1 MKGYWIVK
9 ANTINAEKQKEYA
22 SFASKAVEK
31 YGGKYLVR
39 GGQSLDKEGLVFE
52 RNVVVEFD
60 SYKIA
65 KQAYE
70 SEEYHLAKNILGNE
84 KDRIFAIVE
93 GT

>member
-39 GGQSLDKEGLVFE
+39 GGQSHDKEGLIFE

-60 SYKIA
+60 SYEIA

>member
-9 ANTINAEKQKEYA
+9 ANTVNAEKQKDYA

-39 GGQSLDKEGLVFE
+39 GGQSLDKEGSIFE

-60 SYKIA
+60 TYEIA

-70 SEEYHLAKNILGNE
+70 SDCLLYTSPSPRDGLLSRMPSSA
-84 KDRIFAIVE
+84 
-93 GT
+93 

>member
-9 ANTINAEKQKEYA
+9 ANTVNAEKQKDYA

-31 YGGKYLVR
+31 YKGKYLVR
-39 GGQSLDKEGLVFE
+39 GGQSLDKEGLIFE

-60 SYKIA
+60 TYEIA

-70 SEEYHLAKNILGNE
+70 SEEYQYAKKILGDE

>member
-9 ANTINAEKQKEYA
+9 ANTVNAEKQKDYA
-22 SFASKAVEK
+22 SFTPKAVEK

-39 GGQSLDKEGLVFE
+39 GGQSLDKEGSIFE

-60 SYKIA
+60 TYEIA

-70 SEEYHLAKNILGNE
+70 SKEYQYAKKILGDE

>member
-9 ANTINAEKQKEYA
+9 ANTVNAEKQKDYA
-22 SFASKAVEK
+22 SLASKAVEK
-31 YGGKYLVR
+31 FGGKYLVR
-39 GGQSLDKEGLVFE
+39 GGQSLDKEGSIFE

-60 SYKIA
+60 TYEIA

-70 SEEYHLAKNILGNE
+70 SEEYQYAKKILGDE

>member
-9 ANTINAEKQKEYA
+9 ANTVNVEKQKDYA

-31 YGGKYLVR
+31 YKGRYLVR
-39 GGQSLDKEGLVFE
+39 GGQSSDKEGLTFE
-52 RNVVVEFD
+52 RNVVVEFE
-60 SYKIA
+60 SYEIA

-70 SEEYHLAKNILGNE
+70 SEEYHLAKNILGDE